1 MSKEIDVKD
10 FAMRV
15 ERLCDF
21 FIDKATKEPG
31 HGETH
36 DLKVIKDL
44 KETAADLQF
53 EHTIIGSQT
62 LFGLDDYMRG
72 HPVKAEDKKEQR

>member
-1 MSKEIDVKD
+1 MSKVIDVKD
-10 FAMRV
+10 FAQRV

-21 FIDKATKEPG
+21 FIDKAKDEPG

-44 KETAADLQF
+44 REVAVDIQF
-53 EHTIIGSQT
+53 ERTIIGSQT
-62 LFGLDDYMRG
+62 LFGLDNYMRG
-72 HPVKAEDKKEQR
+72 FPVDTGEIKE

>member
-1 MSKEIDVKD
+1 MSKEIDIQD
-10 FAMRV
+10 FAIRV

-21 FIDKATKEPG
+21 FIDKAMSEPG

-44 KETAADLQF
+44 KETATDIQF
-53 EHTIIGSQT
+53 DHTIIGSKT

-72 HPVKAEDKKEQR
+72 HLVKAEDKKE